1 MPVRAKPVFTR
12 IRPYGLD
19 WLRSVRLKRANQRIG
34 RIPLMD
40 YLERYDFLAREWIET
55 RVMLV

>member
-1 MPVRAKPVFTR
+1 MPIRAKPIFTR
-12 IRPYGLD
+12 IRSYALD
-19 WLRSVRLKRANQRIG
+19 RLRFIELRPVNQRIS

-55 RVMLV
+55 R